1 MNKDEL
7 EKLFKEQVILLG
19 RFYEGCH
26 SRSDKLR
33 GNRLPIIHEL
43 LVRLYRQETIDLL
56 YGIKVE

>member
-19 RFYEGCH
+19 KFYEGSC
-26 SRSDKLR
+26 SKSDKLR
-33 GNRLPIIHEL
+33 GMRLPIIHEL